1 MKNFLVACIKLY
13 YKVAYRVKVEGIEN
27 FPKDKAAVVIAN
39 HMSMNDPVL
48 LIGLF
53 NGQINFMAKEELFR
67 NKLLGWA
74 LKKFG
79 AFPVNRQGNDLKAI
93 KHSLKLL
100 KDNKILGIFPQGTRM
115 SSAEA
120 EQAKGGAAFMA
131 IKSQVPIVPI
141 AIKGKFK
148 FGSEITVK
156 VFKKYETKDISMEK
170 EEMERVSNEAFSVIT
185 NYLEA

>member
-1 MKNFLVACIKLY
+1 MIKLLLACVRVF
-13 YKVAYRVKVEGIEN
+13 YKTAFKLEIEGVEK

-39 HMSMNDPVL
+39 HMSMHDPVL
-48 LIGLF
+48 LMGIF
-53 NGQINFMAKEELFR
+53 NGQISFMAKEELFK
-67 NKLLGWA
+67 NKFLAWI
-74 LKKFG
+74 LKKVG

-93 KHSLKLL
+93 KHALKIL

-115 SSAEA
+115 SSADA

-131 IKSQVPIVPI
+131 IKTKAPIVPI

-148 FGSEITVK
+148 FGSKITVK
-156 VFKKYETKDISMEK
+156 VFDEYSTENATLEK
-170 EEMERVSNEAFSVIT
+170 EEMERVSNEAFSVIA